1 MWDRAFIIAEAGV
14 NHNGDLELAKRL
26 VDAALYAGA
35 DAVKFQTFKA
45 EEVATGFAERAA
57 YQQANEP
64 HRDESQLEMIRR
76 LELGY
81 EEFKDISDYCR
92 EKGITFLSSAFDLD
106 SVDFLYE
113 LGVPYFKVPSGE
125 ITNYPYL
132 RHIARKKRPVLLS
145 TGMATLGEVE
155 GAVTLLREE
164 GCADIVLLH
173 CTSNYP
179 TLPEEVNLQAMQTM
193 RRAFGLP
200 VGYSDHTLGLAT
212 AVAAVALGA
221 VVLEKHLTLDR
232 NLPGPDHRASLEPE
246 DFRKMVQYIREVEAS
261 LGDGIKR
268 PTTSELAIM
277 PAVRRSLVAR
287 RDIAA
292 GEIITEQCLTAKR
305 PATGISPVY
314 WDLVVGRR
322 ARVNI
327 RAGTVLTWDMV

>member
-1 MWDRAFIIAEAGV
+1 MWDRVFIIAEAGV

-45 EEVATGFAERAA
+45 EEVAADSAERAA

-64 HRDESQLEMIRR
+64 QRDESQLEMIRR

-81 EEFKDISDYCR
+81 EEFRDISDYCR
-92 EKGITFLSSAFDLD
+92 KKGITFLSSAFDLD
-106 SVDFLYE
+106 SVDFLFE

-179 TLPEEVNLQAMQTM
+179 TPPEEVNLQAMQTM
-193 RRAFGLP
+193 HRAFGLP

-246 DFRKMVQYIREVEAS
+246 DFRKMVQYIREVEAG

-277 PAVRRSLVAR
+277 PAVRRSLAAK

-322 ARVNI
+322 ARVDI
-327 RAGTVLTWDMV
+327 RAGTMLTWDMV

>member
-1 MWDRAFIIAEAGV
+1 MWDKVFIIAEAGV

-57 YQQANEP
+57 YQQANEL

-81 EEFKDISDYCR
+81 EEFKNISDYCR
-92 EKGITFLSSAFDLD
+92 EKGITFISSAFDLD

-164 GCADIVLLH
+164 GCADVVLLH

-179 TLPEEVNLQAMQTM
+179 TPPDEVNLRAMQTM
-193 RRAFGLP
+193 HRAFGLP

-277 PAVRRSLVAR
+277 PAARRSLVAR

-322 ARVNI
+322 ARVDI